1 MKRKSL
7 HLVSC
12 PSTFFLFPSF
22 SLVSLLAEDDFQVIY
37 DSGPYIWPSL
47 SSFQTLLLSQ
57 ILFDRSSIL
66 CPNSFVQN
74 YSFNVQVKLCLVAQP
89 QFKLERPGEF
99 RGRDGRDKA
108 GFPQLLSPLCLPSAS
123 PVLPAC
129 EAPSMI
135 LVSLCCSC
143 SLGSAMRMACSL
155 LLISFGVN
163 TLLLYLLSGPHS
175 PAWYCNTLLS
185 VF

>member
-1 MKRKSL
+1 MFL
-7 HLVSC
+7 NDI
-12 PSTFFLFPSF
+12 FFLPLPLRQRKGL
-22 SLVSLLAEDDFQVIY
+22 SLDVIV
-37 DSGPYIWPSL
+37 DNVHSGVHRKDQRL
-47 SSFQTLLLSQ
+47 QTY
-57 ILFDRSSIL
+57 LFDRSSIL

-99 RGRDGRDKA
+99 RGRAGRDKA